1 MPIDLNV
8 YCDILIYKKGGE
20 TMSEK
25 EIKSLVLR
33 LPKDLYEKVKET
45 AEASRLSVTQFI
57 INALAEVKE
66 VPTIEQRI
74 QAIERRLDEIE
85 KNQKRKK

>member
-1 MPIDLNV
+1 
-8 YCDILIYKKGGE
+8 
-20 TMSEK
+20 MSEK